1 MLMRSKEI
9 IVAILWMISLA
20 QTAEHSVQKRQIGS
34 PGQRVV
40 CYFANW
46 AVYRQGTAKFT
57 PQNINPYLC
66 THLIYAFGG
75 LTKDDTIQP
84 FDKYQDIE
92 KGGYS
97 QLAALKTYNRELKTL
112 LAIGGWNE
120 GSKRFS
126 PMVADPARRRSFIKS
141 AIRFARQ
148 YNFDGIDLDWEY
160 PSFRDGGKP
169 EDRVNYAKLIIEMR
183 EAFDLESEQTGKE
196 RLLITMA
203 VPASLEYAGK
213 GFDIKTLNKHLDFF
227 NFLTY
232 DYHSSYEP
240 SVNHHS
246 PLFRPKDV
254 SEYDFRADLNVDATV
269 KFYIKNGASRDK
281 LVLGIPTYGRSYTLV
296 NPDAHQIGSPTDGPG
311 EQGKGTKEDG
321 YLAYYEICEGVKQK
335 NWTVERPNPGLVG
348 PYAHNDDFW
357 VGYDDINAVMDKAI
371 YVSEEG
377 LGGIMFWTIDN
388 DDFRGACHDKPFPLI
403 ESAKEALFGKVNSQV
418 KTSVSV
424 STSEQTRVE
433 RVKLT
438 PKQLEDMASQ
448 SESEKDF
455 RTPLT
460 PRPRSLP
467 SGVTIDPFNTPSPP
481 TTPSN
486 EPAFEC
492 KSEGFFPHKSI
503 CKKYYWCLEAA
514 GLGMVA
520 HTFTCPGGLYFNVLT
535 DGCDFKRNVDCA
547 EKDAGQDSPSASTTT
562 ATPQSAEDDSEE
574 DPQSLKDIL
583 SSIKAAG
590 GLEAFE
596 NQLRKE
602 EEHKEELIEQEQ
614 TRKTDISSQTRNR
627 LNQLLERKRAES
639 NKKLEGGQDDKE
651 EEQTQASRPDT
662 NPNLSSDS
670 DSEPEQEPS
679 QKPSVASTTEQER
692 TTTRSS
698 LLGRLANRRLNSG
711 GSDRL
716 RRLRERFQA
725 KEKTETPNLDEDQD
739 EPQIDSA
746 SPATQ
751 SDTTTARSRLF
762 RNRPRFG
769 LNRGQ
774 SLVNS
779 VATTP
784 KARTVLRGRDRFRNL
799 IARPSLPSA
808 STTPTTTS
816 TEAESS
822 NDNENIGESKSEDDT
837 TASTLR
843 PNRFRP
849 KSGTRDRLRSILHES
864 LEEEKDAEETNGD
877 GEETQFV
884 ASNKQRVPPVF
895 NDEPEA
901 SLRPKSRFQPEYVE
915 LNRGPVPKPRE
926 LEEAISSSLPP
937 TVAPLEYVT
946 LSRGSSQPND
956 VDAVGNN
963 LSETDE
969 DTLGSPRT
977 GLESQF
983 ITPLPFDAAIRE
995 DDEEGADDIPLRA
1008 VTPEPTRNLEYVT
1021 LRRGQE
1027 AAANTVPDSSDEV
1040 ISNQVGDS
1048 QVRLGPPRISLRVR
1062 PRHVR
1067 SAEIDAPVSIIFP
1080 TLNSRTL
1087 NDANVI
1093 PDLPV
1098 QKDVSYI
1105 FPFSPGFKRDHRQT
1119 SPNVDPS
1126 TTPNNETPITV
1137 TTLPTTTIGSKS
1149 KETVSMA
1156 DIDVVSDEEDFN
1168 EEDYEVSV
1176 SVSKSV
1182 SETFSVLNPP
1192 EDESESIENSDN
1204 AEETLQD
1211 SQVSEH
1217 PETTTELS
1225 DFGIDETTSIPS
1237 TTTTT
1242 SVIEPETTRM
1252 TTTSTEVPT
1261 PETTTSRFQS
1271 LLRNRK
1277 KPALAPK
1284 LHSILSPNTQ
1294 TDSKTPKSLG
1304 NKDRQHPFF
1313 KQRSSLFGPPT
1324 TEASTTVETTAE
1336 DGEDQD
1342 KSDEIEELEG
1352 SGTEPTTEADLDL
1365 ETTTKGNFFAQKIQ
1379 ERLLKAAEEKKPVIS
1394 GGNKF
1399 GILGNR
1405 KTRPKFILPSSFK
1418 QRIQQQESE
1427 ENRENSIEKEAAD
1440 NEIPDEDNQVI
1451 DDDETVSKVSRGE
1464 STTFAPTTTT
1474 QLTVAD
1480 ILAELNGD
1488 TKKDDKPATLRPRS
1502 FKPKFGSR
1510 QRDKLREKLKEQ
1522 LVSEDNE
1529 LEPKEIRFDID
1540 EEENKEISQTSA
1552 EGFKPTS
1559 TGSRRTIS
1567 RPRSRLSSRPIP
1579 EKLRSS
1585 SNPINTISRP
1595 RNALRSR
1602 SRPRVSQPLPTLRQ
1616 EPFVTTTSPFELE
1629 PLTVTEL
1636 EETTTETQLSGR
1648 QLSDADIMSGLGL
1661 TPEVFNDV
1669 EDTDE
1674 IPELEEYSEDMEAL
1688 IEEPESVSK
1697 SNDPNDFL
1705 LQLVH
1710 DNQKHANEGIH
1721 SAEGGETGSLATPI
1735 MQNPSL
1741 LVTPMDTQTE
1751 TTIPDVPL
1759 VFNPEQLL
1767 KSAIVESKLPPQ
1779 ITAKPRRPNHRQQQQ
1794 QLQRQF
1800 QQQEQEEKLEYDDFT
1815 FENDYAP
1822 EPLEEQIAFRPRP
1835 APRPAPR
1842 PVPRRLPA
1850 RTQNRFIPPNS
1861 PSSTPDLS
1869 TEASI
1874 PKIPQ
1879 RVVSNRRQRIRN
1891 RGRTPIRQSDNEIDV
1906 NPTIKEENVPE
1917 EKISVAIPRRPSP
1930 PRGTRGRVPVRS
1942 RARLIRPNQAQSTES
1957 EPESVDDVKEPQEI
1971 SPKAQLVTRRGN
1983 SRPKTRGRSRLR
1995 VVSRSQVPVSD
2006 EIEQDNGETDQE
2018 EVQNSELPSEA
2029 VNEAERSAP
2038 SRSRIRIRG
2047 KLDNTPP
2054 QLELTTPTNRLVNH
2068 EDHMHNAQVPSTEA
2082 ITTTI
2087 ATTTSIVPSEEPP
2100 ITTHRPIT
2108 LTPLFGAKTVRQD
2121 ELGATT
2127 QGRHLTT
2134 SSTTSASLEQPS
2146 TEADLKETSPFKSV
2160 SKLSGLRRIP
2170 AGFFTT
2176 PSPHFSSF
2184 PPRDFDDDVEAELS
2198 TRRSFARVERS
2209 TLGPI
2214 VLVTTSD
2221 YLRRGVSGHSFQDVS
2236 IMTST
2241 QPSTP
2246 EVEEVTKEE
2255 TSEETTKRPKPK
2267 LIKKSKIKI
2276 KKSLFGRKRPNFL
2289 KALEK
2294 TIIEEKDQDRKA
2306 GNLLFGRTT
2315 DDESLGNNTNKI
2327 ERPTEQ
2333 EASETDKESSE
2344 TDQESST
2351 DNETSIPETTEY
2363 VTSSP
2368 TESSPIDLLKS
2379 INVTPRSSYDRDSFR
2394 RPRRRLDLNGLKSLY
2409 SKKNSLSPPR
2419 LSPLLTG
2426 ITPVTVLS
2434 TTKPAPPGS
2443 FIPTQTTTESSHLTG
2458 DPQNPPARASP
2469 PSFLRRKL
2477 KKSLSSPSSSTS
2489 NSSSTSTSSSFSN
2502 TTTTTT
2508 TTTTETSSI
2517 PNASNATTTPNP
2529 PSSSESQ
2536 GAISTPATEEAPVDP
2551 VNDNPTAAPESFSNV
2566 DKGSSLSNRRNP
2578 LRSRPFVPRA
2588 SIPRFSFPTRNTT
2601 PNPPRRSSLLIL
2613 SNPSPTPSFED
2624 SFTFSI
2630 ASSTPASPQ
2639 REEPRKIE
2647 ISEPSFPSSVAPS
2660 RNLGPRPEEQLFQ
2673 QVSQQPQFED
2683 LNVEPAFES
2692 RFEESPS
2699 PIFTIVDGTRDRPEG
2714 PIVATAVPL
2723 ISRPTV
2729 RPNVKP
2735 LARSPSPTR
2744 RRRPSV
2750 VTTPKPPAE
2759 YEYYYEYYY
2768 DEDEAD
2774 ANVLP
2779 ESRSKP
2785 VPSIDDYDLQPLT
2798 NKVEILPSGRT
2809 LCHDVGVFPHPHSC
2823 RKFVMCSRRAT
2834 RDGITGWEY
2843 ECPIYLAFDP
2853 VGGRCNWATDVV
2865 CS

>member
-1 MLMRSKEI
+1 MTAFKMRSKEI

-901 SLRPKSRFQPEYVE
+901 SLR
-915 LNRGPVPKPRE
+915 
-926 LEEAISSSLPP
+926 
-937 TVAPLEYVT
+937 
-946 LSRGSSQPND
+946 
-956 VDAVGNN
+956 
-963 LSETDE
+963 
-969 DTLGSPRT
+969 
-977 GLESQF
+977 
-983 ITPLPFDAAIRE
+983 
-995 DDEEGADDIPLRA
+995 
-1008 VTPEPTRNLEYVT
+1008 YVT

-1040 ISNQVGDS
+1040 ISN
-1048 QVRLGPPRISLRVR
+1048 
-1062 PRHVR
+1062 
-1067 SAEIDAPVSIIFP
+1067 
-1080 TLNSRTL
+1080 
-1087 NDANVI
+1087 
-1093 PDLPV
+1093 
-1098 QKDVSYI
+1098 
-1105 FPFSPGFKRDHRQT
+1105 
-1119 SPNVDPS
+1119 
-1126 TTPNNETPITV
+1126 
-1137 TTLPTTTIGSKS
+1137 
-1149 KETVSMA
+1149 
-1156 DIDVVSDEEDFN
+1156 
-1168 EEDYEVSV
+1168 
-1176 SVSKSV
+1176 
-1182 SETFSVLNPP
+1182 
-1192 EDESESIENSDN
+1192 
-1204 AEETLQD
+1204 
-1211 SQVSEH
+1211 
-1217 PETTTELS
+1217 
-1225 DFGIDETTSIPS
+1225 
-1237 TTTTT
+1237 
-1242 SVIEPETTRM
+1242 
-1252 TTTSTEVPT
+1252 
-1261 PETTTSRFQS
+1261 
-1271 LLRNRK
+1271 
-1277 KPALAPK
+1277 
-1284 LHSILSPNTQ
+1284 
-1294 TDSKTPKSLG
+1294 
-1304 NKDRQHPFF
+1304 
-1313 KQRSSLFGPPT
+1313 
-1324 TEASTTVETTAE
+1324 
-1336 DGEDQD
+1336 
-1342 KSDEIEELEG
+1342 
-1352 SGTEPTTEADLDL
+1352 
-1365 ETTTKGNFFAQKIQ
+1365 
-1379 ERLLKAAEEKKPVIS
+1379 
-1394 GGNKF
+1394 
-1399 GILGNR
+1399 
-1405 KTRPKFILPSSFK
+1405 
-1418 QRIQQQESE
+1418 
-1427 ENRENSIEKEAAD
+1427 
-1440 NEIPDEDNQVI
+1440 
-1451 DDDETVSKVSRGE
+1451 
-1464 STTFAPTTTT
+1464 
-1474 QLTVAD
+1474 
-1480 ILAELNGD
+1480 
-1488 TKKDDKPATLRPRS
+1488 
-1502 FKPKFGSR
+1502 
-1510 QRDKLREKLKEQ
+1510 
-1522 LVSEDNE
+1522 
-1529 LEPKEIRFDID
+1529 
-1540 EEENKEISQTSA
+1540 
-1552 EGFKPTS
+1552 
-1559 TGSRRTIS
+1559 
-1567 RPRSRLSSRPIP
+1567 
-1579 EKLRSS
+1579 
-1585 SNPINTISRP
+1585 
-1595 RNALRSR
+1595 
-1602 SRPRVSQPLPTLRQ
+1602 
-1616 EPFVTTTSPFELE
+1616 
-1629 PLTVTEL
+1629 
-1636 EETTTETQLSGR
+1636 
-1648 QLSDADIMSGLGL
+1648 
-1661 TPEVFNDV
+1661 
-1669 EDTDE
+1669 
-1674 IPELEEYSEDMEAL
+1674 
-1688 IEEPESVSK
+1688 
-1697 SNDPNDFL
+1697 
-1705 LQLVH
+1705 
-1710 DNQKHANEGIH
+1710 
-1721 SAEGGETGSLATPI
+1721 
-1735 MQNPSL
+1735 
-1741 LVTPMDTQTE
+1741 
-1751 TTIPDVPL
+1751 
-1759 VFNPEQLL
+1759 
-1767 KSAIVESKLPPQ
+1767 
-1779 ITAKPRRPNHRQQQQ
+1779 
-1794 QLQRQF
+1794 
-1800 QQQEQEEKLEYDDFT
+1800 
-1815 FENDYAP
+1815 
-1822 EPLEEQIAFRPRP
+1822 
-1835 APRPAPR
+1835 
-1842 PVPRRLPA
+1842 
-1850 RTQNRFIPPNS
+1850 
-1861 PSSTPDLS
+1861 
-1869 TEASI
+1869 
-1874 PKIPQ
+1874 
-1879 RVVSNRRQRIRN
+1879 
-1891 RGRTPIRQSDNEIDV
+1891 
-1906 NPTIKEENVPE
+1906 
-1917 EKISVAIPRRPSP
+1917 
-1930 PRGTRGRVPVRS
+1930 
-1942 RARLIRPNQAQSTES
+1942 
-1957 EPESVDDVKEPQEI
+1957 
-1971 SPKAQLVTRRGN
+1971 
-1983 SRPKTRGRSRLR
+1983 
-1995 VVSRSQVPVSD
+1995 
-2006 EIEQDNGETDQE
+2006 
-2018 EVQNSELPSEA
+2018 
-2029 VNEAERSAP
+2029 
-2038 SRSRIRIRG
+2038 
-2047 KLDNTPP
+2047 
-2054 QLELTTPTNRLVNH
+2054 
-2068 EDHMHNAQVPSTEA
+2068 
-2082 ITTTI
+2082 
-2087 ATTTSIVPSEEPP
+2087 
-2100 ITTHRPIT
+2100 
-2108 LTPLFGAKTVRQD
+2108 
-2121 ELGATT
+2121 
-2127 QGRHLTT
+2127 
-2134 SSTTSASLEQPS
+2134 
-2146 TEADLKETSPFKSV
+2146 
-2160 SKLSGLRRIP
+2160 
-2170 AGFFTT
+2170 
-2176 PSPHFSSF
+2176 
-2184 PPRDFDDDVEAELS
+2184 
-2198 TRRSFARVERS
+2198 
-2209 TLGPI
+2209 
-2214 VLVTTSD
+2214 
-2221 YLRRGVSGHSFQDVS
+2221 
-2236 IMTST
+2236 
-2241 QPSTP
+2241 
-2246 EVEEVTKEE
+2246 
-2255 TSEETTKRPKPK
+2255 
-2267 LIKKSKIKI
+2267 
-2276 KKSLFGRKRPNFL
+2276 
-2289 KALEK
+2289 
-2294 TIIEEKDQDRKA
+2294 
-2306 GNLLFGRTT
+2306 
-2315 DDESLGNNTNKI
+2315 
-2327 ERPTEQ
+2327 
-2333 EASETDKESSE
+2333 
-2344 TDQESST
+2344 
-2351 DNETSIPETTEY
+2351 
-2363 VTSSP
+2363 
-2368 TESSPIDLLKS
+2368 
-2379 INVTPRSSYDRDSFR
+2379 
-2394 RPRRRLDLNGLKSLY
+2394 
-2409 SKKNSLSPPR
+2409 
-2419 LSPLLTG
+2419 
-2426 ITPVTVLS
+2426 
-2434 TTKPAPPGS
+2434 
-2443 FIPTQTTTESSHLTG
+2443 
-2458 DPQNPPARASP
+2458 
-2469 PSFLRRKL
+2469 
-2477 KKSLSSPSSSTS
+2477 
-2489 NSSSTSTSSSFSN
+2489 
-2502 TTTTTT
+2502 
-2508 TTTTETSSI
+2508 
-2517 PNASNATTTPNP
+2517 
-2529 PSSSESQ
+2529 Q

>member
-1 MLMRSKEI
+1 MTAFKMRSKEI

-901 SLRPKSRFQPEYVE
+901 SLRFQPEYVE

-1040 ISNQVGDS
+1040 ISN
-1048 QVRLGPPRISLRVR
+1048 
-1062 PRHVR
+1062 
-1067 SAEIDAPVSIIFP
+1067 
-1080 TLNSRTL
+1080 
-1087 NDANVI
+1087 
-1093 PDLPV
+1093 
-1098 QKDVSYI
+1098 
-1105 FPFSPGFKRDHRQT
+1105 
-1119 SPNVDPS
+1119 
-1126 TTPNNETPITV
+1126 
-1137 TTLPTTTIGSKS
+1137 
-1149 KETVSMA
+1149 
-1156 DIDVVSDEEDFN
+1156 
-1168 EEDYEVSV
+1168 
-1176 SVSKSV
+1176 
-1182 SETFSVLNPP
+1182 
-1192 EDESESIENSDN
+1192 
-1204 AEETLQD
+1204 
-1211 SQVSEH
+1211 
-1217 PETTTELS
+1217 
-1225 DFGIDETTSIPS
+1225 
-1237 TTTTT
+1237 
-1242 SVIEPETTRM
+1242 
-1252 TTTSTEVPT
+1252 
-1261 PETTTSRFQS
+1261 
-1271 LLRNRK
+1271 
-1277 KPALAPK
+1277 
-1284 LHSILSPNTQ
+1284 
-1294 TDSKTPKSLG
+1294 
-1304 NKDRQHPFF
+1304 
-1313 KQRSSLFGPPT
+1313 
-1324 TEASTTVETTAE
+1324 
-1336 DGEDQD
+1336 
-1342 KSDEIEELEG
+1342 
-1352 SGTEPTTEADLDL
+1352 
-1365 ETTTKGNFFAQKIQ
+1365 
-1379 ERLLKAAEEKKPVIS
+1379 
-1394 GGNKF
+1394 
-1399 GILGNR
+1399 
-1405 KTRPKFILPSSFK
+1405 
-1418 QRIQQQESE
+1418 
-1427 ENRENSIEKEAAD
+1427 
-1440 NEIPDEDNQVI
+1440 
-1451 DDDETVSKVSRGE
+1451 
-1464 STTFAPTTTT
+1464 
-1474 QLTVAD
+1474 
-1480 ILAELNGD
+1480 
-1488 TKKDDKPATLRPRS
+1488 
-1502 FKPKFGSR
+1502 
-1510 QRDKLREKLKEQ
+1510 
-1522 LVSEDNE
+1522 
-1529 LEPKEIRFDID
+1529 
-1540 EEENKEISQTSA
+1540 
-1552 EGFKPTS
+1552 
-1559 TGSRRTIS
+1559 
-1567 RPRSRLSSRPIP
+1567 
-1579 EKLRSS
+1579 
-1585 SNPINTISRP
+1585 
-1595 RNALRSR
+1595 
-1602 SRPRVSQPLPTLRQ
+1602 
-1616 EPFVTTTSPFELE
+1616 
-1629 PLTVTEL
+1629 
-1636 EETTTETQLSGR
+1636 
-1648 QLSDADIMSGLGL
+1648 
-1661 TPEVFNDV
+1661 
-1669 EDTDE
+1669 
-1674 IPELEEYSEDMEAL
+1674 
-1688 IEEPESVSK
+1688 
-1697 SNDPNDFL
+1697 
-1705 LQLVH
+1705 
-1710 DNQKHANEGIH
+1710 
-1721 SAEGGETGSLATPI
+1721 
-1735 MQNPSL
+1735 
-1741 LVTPMDTQTE
+1741 
-1751 TTIPDVPL
+1751 
-1759 VFNPEQLL
+1759 
-1767 KSAIVESKLPPQ
+1767 
-1779 ITAKPRRPNHRQQQQ
+1779 
-1794 QLQRQF
+1794 
-1800 QQQEQEEKLEYDDFT
+1800 
-1815 FENDYAP
+1815 
-1822 EPLEEQIAFRPRP
+1822 
-1835 APRPAPR
+1835 
-1842 PVPRRLPA
+1842 
-1850 RTQNRFIPPNS
+1850 
-1861 PSSTPDLS
+1861 
-1869 TEASI
+1869 
-1874 PKIPQ
+1874 
-1879 RVVSNRRQRIRN
+1879 
-1891 RGRTPIRQSDNEIDV
+1891 
-1906 NPTIKEENVPE
+1906 
-1917 EKISVAIPRRPSP
+1917 
-1930 PRGTRGRVPVRS
+1930 
-1942 RARLIRPNQAQSTES
+1942 
-1957 EPESVDDVKEPQEI
+1957 
-1971 SPKAQLVTRRGN
+1971 
-1983 SRPKTRGRSRLR
+1983 
-1995 VVSRSQVPVSD
+1995 
-2006 EIEQDNGETDQE
+2006 
-2018 EVQNSELPSEA
+2018 
-2029 VNEAERSAP
+2029 
-2038 SRSRIRIRG
+2038 
-2047 KLDNTPP
+2047 
-2054 QLELTTPTNRLVNH
+2054 
-2068 EDHMHNAQVPSTEA
+2068 
-2082 ITTTI
+2082 
-2087 ATTTSIVPSEEPP
+2087 
-2100 ITTHRPIT
+2100 
-2108 LTPLFGAKTVRQD
+2108 
-2121 ELGATT
+2121 
-2127 QGRHLTT
+2127 
-2134 SSTTSASLEQPS
+2134 
-2146 TEADLKETSPFKSV
+2146 
-2160 SKLSGLRRIP
+2160 
-2170 AGFFTT
+2170 
-2176 PSPHFSSF
+2176 
-2184 PPRDFDDDVEAELS
+2184 
-2198 TRRSFARVERS
+2198 
-2209 TLGPI
+2209 
-2214 VLVTTSD
+2214 
-2221 YLRRGVSGHSFQDVS
+2221 
-2236 IMTST
+2236 
-2241 QPSTP
+2241 
-2246 EVEEVTKEE
+2246 
-2255 TSEETTKRPKPK
+2255 
-2267 LIKKSKIKI
+2267 
-2276 KKSLFGRKRPNFL
+2276 
-2289 KALEK
+2289 
-2294 TIIEEKDQDRKA
+2294 
-2306 GNLLFGRTT
+2306 
-2315 DDESLGNNTNKI
+2315 
-2327 ERPTEQ
+2327 
-2333 EASETDKESSE
+2333 
-2344 TDQESST
+2344 
-2351 DNETSIPETTEY
+2351 
-2363 VTSSP
+2363 
-2368 TESSPIDLLKS
+2368 
-2379 INVTPRSSYDRDSFR
+2379 
-2394 RPRRRLDLNGLKSLY
+2394 
-2409 SKKNSLSPPR
+2409 
-2419 LSPLLTG
+2419 
-2426 ITPVTVLS
+2426 
-2434 TTKPAPPGS
+2434 
-2443 FIPTQTTTESSHLTG
+2443 
-2458 DPQNPPARASP
+2458 
-2469 PSFLRRKL
+2469 
-2477 KKSLSSPSSSTS
+2477 
-2489 NSSSTSTSSSFSN
+2489 
-2502 TTTTTT
+2502 
-2508 TTTTETSSI
+2508 
-2517 PNASNATTTPNP
+2517 
-2529 PSSSESQ
+2529 Q